1 MTDPEE
7 IYAESFRAGLRPD
20 PVLKVSEWADRYR
33 VLPQRAAAEPGR
45 WRTSRTP
52 YLREIMDRLSP
63 GDPTQIVVLMKGSQ
77 LGGTEAGNNWLGFL
91 IDCSPGPIMMVQP
104 TVEMAKRVS
113 KQRIAA
119 MIEDCPRLRK
129 KVSDARS
136 RDSGNTILAKEF
148 PGGIL
153 VITGANSAVG
163 LRSMPV
169 RNLFLDEVDGY
180 DADVDGE
187 GDPVELALKRT
198 ATFRRNR
205 KVFIVSTPTVKE
217 LSRIERAF
225 QRSDQRRYH
234 VPCPFCGTMA
244 PLLWRNIEW
253 PKDHPEQA
261 AYRCG
266 ACQELVPEHHKTAML
281 EHGRWIAQAEGDG
294 VTAGYHLSALYSP
307 LGWYSWGE
315 MARDFLV
322 AKHEGPE
329 KLKTWVNTCLGET
342 WEESGETVDE
352 DSLLAR
358 REEYPAEVPLPVL
371 VLTAGVDVQD
381 DRLEVEVV
389 GWRTGEE
396 SWGIAYQVLWGDPDT
411 PPGDPDSPWTQLDDL
426 LTSTWEREDGAR
438 LRTVCCCIDSAGHR
452 TEAVYRYVKDRQGR
466 RVFATVGRAGVGR
479 PIISAP
485 APKRQG
491 QSKRPVKLFTV
502 GVDEAKGILFS
513 RLKGR
518 EPGPGYCHFPVGAG
532 YGPEY
537 FLQLTAEKRVIR
549 YIKGFPKAEWIKTRA
564 RNEALD
570 CRVQAHAA
578 LCLLNPHWRA
588 LERRLGVKRAD
599 AVARPQD
606 EEPTPTETK
615 PPARPSWQ
623 QEYLRKR
630 KARRSWVN
638 RWRDG

>member
-1 MTDPEE
+1 MSDPEQ
-7 IYAESFRAGLRPD
+7 IYGESFRAGIRPD
-20 PVLKVSEWADRYR
+20 PVLRVSEWADAHR
-33 VLPQRAAAEPGR
+33 VLPQRAAAEPGP

-63 GDPTQIVVLMKGSQ
+63 SDPTQIVVLMKGSQ
-77 LGGTEAGNNWLGFL
+77 LGGTECGNNWLGFS
-91 IDCSPGPIMMVQP
+91 IDCAPGPIMMVQP

-119 MIEDCPRLRK
+119 MIEDCPRLRE

-180 DADVDGE
+180 DSDVDGE
-187 GDPVELALKRT
+187 GDPVELAMKRT
-198 ATFRRNR
+198 STFRRNR
-205 KVFIVSTPTVKE
+205 KVLIVSTPTVKD
-217 LSRIERAF
+217 LSRIEKAF
-225 QRSDQRRYH
+225 LRSDQRRFH
-234 VPCPFCGTMA
+234 VPCPVCGTMA

-253 PKDHPEQA
+253 PQGHPEQA
-261 AYRCG
+261 AYRCES
-266 ACQELVPEHHKTAML
+266 CQALIPEHHKTMML
-281 EHGRWIAQAEGDG
+281 EQGRWIAQAEGDG

-307 LGWYSWGE
+307 LGWYSWAE
-315 MARDFLV
+315 MARDFLI
-322 AKHEGPE
+322 AKREGPE

-352 DSLLAR
+352 DSLLSR
-358 REEYPAEVPLPVL
+358 REDYPAEVPGPVL

-381 DRLEVEVV
+381 DRLEVEIV

-396 SWGIAYQVLWGDPDT
+396 SWGIAYRVLWGDPDT
-411 PPGDPDSPWTQLDDL
+411 PPGDPESPWAQLDDL
-426 LTSTWEREDGAR
+426 LNSSWEREDGTR
-438 LRTVCCCIDSAGHR
+438 LKIIFTCIDSAGHR
-452 TEAVYRYVKDRQGR
+452 TEAVYRYVRDRQWRG
-466 RVFATVGRAGVGR
+466 VYATVGRAGAGR

-485 APKRQG
+485 AAKKQG
-491 QSKRPVKLFTV
+491 RSHRPVKLFTV
-502 GVDEAKGILFS
+502 GVDEGKGILFA

-518 EPGPGYCHFPVGAG
+518 EPGPGYCHFPIGSGYDAG
-532 YGPEY
+532 Y

-549 YIKGFPKAEWIKTRA
+549 YVKGFPKAEWIKVRA

-588 LERRLGVKRAD
+588 LERRVGVKRAE
-599 AVARPQD
+599 APEQPQD
-606 EEPTPTETK
+606 EEPTPTEKK

-630 KARRSWVN
+630 KARNSWMN
-638 RWRDG
+638 RWRY